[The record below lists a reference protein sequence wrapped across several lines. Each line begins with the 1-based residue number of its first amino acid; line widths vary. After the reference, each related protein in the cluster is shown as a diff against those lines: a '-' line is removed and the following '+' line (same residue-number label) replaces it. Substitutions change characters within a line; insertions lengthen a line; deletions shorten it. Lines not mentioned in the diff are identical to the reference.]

1 MSSVSQELSAG
12 AAPAVRGRRDVAQV
26 AHVLRPAALPLAVAA
41 ALAAVAFSGGGYAL
55 GVRNP
60 VGIAVW
66 WTAGLAVAL
75 GVWPRA
81 RVPRPALLSVG
92 LLGALAALAAVSVA
106 WADSAESA
114 VEEAGRNAIY
124 AGVLLLVVL
133 AARRG
138 SAARWADGCAA
149 GIAVVGL
156 AALSSR
162 LLPGLGLDAA
172 VSQFMDGEEYL
183 SYPLDYW
190 NGVAMLVA
198 LAFPLLLRIAVDGR
212 AAWARSLAIGVLPAL
227 AGTLFLTASRGGML
241 TAAVATVVFVV
252 LCAQRLRAACAAAL
266 ALAGGV
272 MVIALLGAREALVDG
287 PFGTAAAMS
296 QGRSATLLIALVG
309 IAVAVAWHP
318 LAKVRITLPQPSRT
332 LRRATVALAGLLV
345 AGAVVAADPVA
356 RFDSFSAPPPNPLAD
371 GSAPGEDLGTG
382 SHLLSGTSSG
392 RWQFWQAAGD
402 AFADAPLLGHGAGS
416 YEAWWAQHG
425 SIAYFARH
433 AHSLYLETAAELGL
447 GGLLILVAL
456 AGVVALS
463 AARRLRRAA
472 ARERTTIAALIA
484 VAAAFAV
491 AAGLDWMWELPAVTI
506 AGLIAIGLL
515 TGRSTL
521 PAQDADAPGDGER
534 EAAARPPRA
543 LRIVVPVCAAV
554 AIGLLALPWLA
565 QRDVRDSRTAALAGD
580 TATAVDKARAAQR
593 LTPWAASPHLQ
604 RALALEGAGNLEAAR
619 HAVARAETRAA
630 SDWRIPLVAARIERA
645 AGDAAAATAALARAR
660 ALNPRSPLFATRK
673 TP

>member
-1 MSSVSQELSAG
+1 MSSVSQELGVTS
-12 AAPAVRGRRDVAQV
+12 APAVRRRRDVAQV
-26 AHVLRPAALPLAVAA
+26 ARALRPAALPLAVAA
-41 ALAAVAFSGGGYAL
+41 AIAAVAFSGGGYAL

-60 VGIAVW
+60 AGIAVW

-81 RVPRPALLSVG
+81 RLPRPALLAVG
-92 LLGALAALAAVSVA
+92 LVGALAVLAAVSVV
-106 WADSAESA
+106 WADSAEGA
-114 VEEAGRNAIY
+114 VEEAGRNAMY
-124 AGVLLLVVL
+124 AGVLLLVVA

-149 GIAVVGL
+149 GIAAVGL

-172 VSQFMDGEEYL
+172 VSQFFDGEVYL

-190 NGVAMLVA
+190 NGVAMFVA

-227 AGTLFLTASRGGML
+227 AGTLYLTSSRGGML
-241 TAAVATVVFVV
+241 TAAVATGVFVV
-252 LCAQRLRAACAAAL
+252 LCARRLRAACAAAL
-266 ALAGGV
+266 TLAGGV
-272 MVIALLGAREALVDG
+272 MVVALLGAREALVDG
-287 PFGTAAAMS
+287 PLGTPAATS
-296 QGRSATLLIALVG
+296 QGRSAALLIALVG
-309 IAVAVAWHP
+309 IAVAAAWHP
-318 LAKVRITLPQPSRT
+318 LARVRVNLPQPSRT
-332 LRRATVALAGLLV
+332 LRRAMVALAALLV

-356 RFDSFSAPPPNPLAD
+356 RFESFTAPPPNPLAD
-371 GSAPGEDLGTG
+371 ASSAGEDLATG
-382 SHLLSGTSSG
+382 SHLLSTASSG

-425 SIAYFARH
+425 SISYFTRQ
-433 AHSLYLETAAELGL
+433 AHSLYLETAAELGI

-456 AGVVALS
+456 AAVVALS
-463 AARRLRRAA
+463 ATRRLRRAA
-472 ARERTTIAALIA
+472 AQQRTTIAALIA
-484 VAAAFAV
+484 VAAGFAV
-491 AAGLDWMWELPAVTI
+491 AAGVDWMWELPAVTI
-506 AGLIAIGLL
+506 VGLIAIGLL
-515 TGRSTL
+515 TGRATL
-521 PAQDADAPGDGER
+521 PAEAPGAGAPQ
-534 EAAARPPRA
+534 AAARPPRA

-565 QRDVRDSRTAALAGD
+565 QRDVRDSRAAALAGD

-593 LTPWAASPHLQ
+593 LTPWAASPYLQ
-604 RALALEGAGNLEAAR
+604 HALALEGAGRLDAAR
-619 HAVARAETRAA
+619 REVARAETRAS

-645 AGDAAAATAALARAR
+645 AGDAAAATAALTRAR
-660 ALNPRSPLFATRK
+660 ALNPRSPLFATRR